1 MSAKS
6 IGALSRG
13 RDRLIPA
20 ALAATGILLAGGL
33 SLPVMRVDKFFIFSD
48 RFSIIDSLFAL
59 FRSEEYFL
67 FTVVF
72 VFTVVFPGTK
82 RFYAARLWAAIDV
95 DDPRFS
101 RTLGIIDTLG
111 KWSMLDVLLLAI
123 AVASIK
129 LSVVGDAHTNPGLY
143 LFCGAI
149 ITSMLS
155 LHWLKVAGDRLR
167 RGLSGP

>member
-13 RDRLIPA
+13 RDRLIPW
-20 ALAATGILLAGGL
+20 ALAAAGILLAAGL
-33 SLPVMRVDKFFIFSD
+33 SLPVLRVDKFFIFSD
-48 RFSIIDSLFAL
+48 RFSIIDSLIAL
-59 FRSEEYFL
+59 VRSEEYFL
-67 FTVVF
+67 FTVIF
-72 VFTVVFPGTK
+72 AFTVVLPVTK
-82 RFYAARLWAAIDV
+82 LIYAARLWAVIDV
-95 DDPRFS
+95 DDPRFA

-123 AVASIK
+123 VVASIK
-129 LSVVGDAHTNPGLY
+129 MSVVGDAHANPGLY
-143 LFCGAI
+143 LFSGAI

-167 RGLSGP
+167 RDLSGR

>member
-20 ALAATGILLAGGL
+20 ALAATGVLLAAGL

-48 RFSIIDSLFAL
+48 RFSIIDTLFAL

-72 VFTVVFPGTK
+72 VFTVVFPVTK
-82 RFYAARLWAAIDV
+82 LFYAARLWAAIDV
-95 DDPRFS
+95 DDPRFT

-129 LSVVGDAHTNPGLY
+129 MSVVGDAHTNPGLY

>member
-13 RDRLIPA
+13 GDRLIPW
-20 ALAATGILLAGGL
+20 ALAAAAGLLAAGL
-33 SLPVMRVDKFFIFSD
+33 SLPVLRVDKFFIFSD
-48 RFSIIDSLFAL
+48 RFSIIDSLLAL
-59 FRSEEYFL
+59 VRSEEYFL
-67 FTVVF
+67 FTVIF
-72 VFTVVFPGTK
+72 AFAVVFPVTK
-82 RFYAARLWAAIDV
+82 LFYAARLWAAIDV
-95 DDPRFS
+95 DDLRFT

-129 LSVVGDAHTNPGLY
+129 MSVVGDAHTNPGLY

-149 ITSMLS
+149 IASMGS

-167 RGLSGP
+167 RGLSG